1 MPITLTAPIFE
12 KCLLGAAPVL
22 VAPSVG
28 KAAAEELLLETTRVV
43 RATPV
48 EDALIS
54 TGEVAVGDGRTLIEV
69 LEMVLEVPPAAE
81 LPVAVCDAPP
91 PAPVLVPEVAVVLE
105 VVEEGEGPLI
115 VML

>member
-54 TGEVAVGDGRTLIEV
+54 TGEVAVGDGRTLIVV
-69 LEMVLEVPPAAE
+69 LEVLEVPPATE

>member
-1 MPITLTAPIFE
+1 MPITLAAPIFV

-54 TGEVAVGDGRTLIEV
+54 TGEVAVDDGITLEV
-69 LEMVLEVPPAAE
+69 VLEVPPAAA
-81 LPVAVCDAPP
+81 LLVAVCDAPP
-91 PAPVLVPEVAVVLE
+91 PAPVLVPEDVVVLE